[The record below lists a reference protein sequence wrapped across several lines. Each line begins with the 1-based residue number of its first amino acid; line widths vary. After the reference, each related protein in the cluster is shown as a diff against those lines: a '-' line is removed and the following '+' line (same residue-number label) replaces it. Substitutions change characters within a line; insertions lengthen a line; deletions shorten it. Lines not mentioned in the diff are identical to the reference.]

1 MLRYGMAQAGEIA
14 GAILEGFDRHY
25 RIFRKMCAEAQGRFE
40 RADWAAVRAAQ
51 GERIDLYDARVREA
65 VDTISARFPQARADE
80 SVWPQVKR
88 AYIELLY
95 DHRRPELAE
104 TFFNSVACR
113 VLKRTY
119 YRNEYIFWRPA
130 VSSEFI
136 EGDAPAY
143 RRYHPA
149 TQGFRRT
156 LAAIVE
162 DLGLRVPFEDL
173 ARDLRRVVR
182 ALRAEFP
189 KPRDWY
195 PNLQVQVLSSLFYRG
210 EAAYLVGRIINGDRE
225 YPFAVPI
232 RHGAGDGR
240 LILDALLVGS
250 ARLDVLFSLAR
261 SYFMVDMDVPSAYVT
276 FLRKLMPARAA
287 AELYTAL
294 GLQKQGKT
302 LFYRDLQEHLT
313 HATDRFVEAP
323 GVRGLVMVVFTLPSF
338 PCVFKLMRD
347 TFGAPKQSTHDDVR
361 RQYQLVKHHDRVG
374 RMADTLEFSDVAFP
388 LARFDAALLAEL
400 ESACGTMVERDG
412 DRLIVKH
419 LYIEARVTPLDIYL
433 RGADAARAR
442 HGIDEYGRA
451 IRELAAAGIFPGD
464 LFCKNFG
471 VTHSGRVV
479 FYDYDEVALLDTLHF
494 RELVAPR
501 DELDELAAEP
511 WYSVGP
517 NDVFPAEWPTF
528 LFAPGRDR
536 TLFMERFPE
545 LTTARW
551 WVERQD
557 DLRRGVVPDVMPYP
571 ATARFGS
578 DTSGPTALGTALP
591 FNFPA

>member
-1 MLRYGMAQAGEIA
+1 MEPASEIA

-40 RADWAAVRAAQ
+40 RADWVAVRAAQ

-65 VDTISARFPQARADE
+65 VDAISARFPRARDDE

-88 AYIELLY
+88 AYIERLY

-113 VLKRTY
+113 VLERTY

-136 EGDAPAY
+136 EGDQPAY
-143 RRYHPA
+143 RCYHPA

-156 LAAIVE
+156 LAAIVA
-162 DLGLRVPFEDL
+162 DAGLRVPFEDL
-173 ARDLRRVVR
+173 PRDLGSVTR
-182 ALRAEFP
+182 ALRTQFP
-189 KPRDWY
+189 APQERHA
-195 PNLQVQVLSSLFYRG
+195 NLQVQVLSSLFFRG
-210 EAAYLVGRIINGDRE
+210 EGAYIVGRIINGDGE
-225 YPFAVPI
+225 SPFAVSV
-232 RHGAGDGR
+232 RHRAGAGP
-240 LILDALLVGS
+240 LVLDALLIGS
-250 ARLDVLFSLAR
+250 ARLDMLFSLAR
-261 SYFMVDMDVPSAYVT
+261 GYFMVEMEVPSAYVR
-276 FLRKLMPARAA
+276 FLRRLMPARAA

-313 HATDRFVEAP
+313 HATDRFTEAP

-347 TFGAPKQSTHDDVR
+347 SFGAPKQSTHDDVR
-361 RQYQLVKHHDRVG
+361 RRYQFVKHHDRVG

-400 ESACGTMVERDG
+400 ESVCPSIVERDG

-433 RGADAARAR
+433 RGADDVRAR
-442 HGIDEYGRA
+442 HGIGEYGRA

-471 VTHSGRVV
+471 VTPSGRVV
-479 FYDYDEVALLDTLHF
+479 FYDYDEVAPLTELNF
-494 RELVAPR
+494 RDPVAAR
-501 DELDELAAEP
+501 DEVDELAAEP

-517 NDVFPAEWPTF
+517 SDVFPAEWPTF

-536 TLFMERFPE
+536 TLFLEHFPE
-545 LTTARW
+545 LVTARW

-557 DLRRGVVPDVMPYP
+557 DLSRGVVPDVLPYP
-571 ATARFGS
+571 DEVRFGG
-578 DTSGPTALGTALP
+578 DR
-591 FNFPA
+591 

>member
-1 MLRYGMAQAGEIA
+1 MELASDIA

-25 RIFRKMCAEAQGRFE
+25 RIFSKMCAEAQERFE

-51 GERIDLYDARVREA
+51 GARIDLYDARVREA
-65 VDTISARFPQARADE
+65 VAAITTRFPRARDDE

-136 EGDAPAY
+136 DGERPAY
-143 RRYHPA
+143 RCYHPA

-156 LAAIVE
+156 LAAIIA
-162 DLGLRVPFEDL
+162 DTGLGVPFEDL
-173 ARDLRRVVR
+173 PRDLRHLVR
-182 ALRAEFP
+182 ALRMHFP
-189 KPRDWY
+189 RPQERHA
-195 PNLQVQVLSSLFYRG
+195 NLQVQVLSSLFFRG
-210 EAAYLVGRIINGDRE
+210 QAAYIVGRIINGDQE
-225 YPFAVPI
+225 HPFAVPV
-232 RHGAGDGR
+232 RHAADDGP
-240 LILDALLVGS
+240 LVLDALLLGTQ
-250 ARLDVLFSLAR
+250 RLDVLFSLAR
-261 SYFMVDMDVPSAYVT
+261 GYFMVEMDVPAAYIG
-276 FLRKLMPARAA
+276 FLRKLMPTRAA
-287 AELYTAL
+287 AELYTAV

-302 LFYRDLQEHLT
+302 LFYRDLQEHLA

-400 ESACGTMVERDG
+400 ETACASMVERDG
-412 DRLIVKH
+412 ERLIVKH
-419 LYIEARVTPLDIYL
+419 LYIEARVTPLDLYL
-433 RGADAARAR
+433 RGADDARAR
-442 HGIDEYGRA
+442 HGIMEYGRA

-471 VTHSGRVV
+471 VTRTGRVV
-479 FYDYDEVALLDTLHF
+479 FYDYDEVALLTELTF
-494 RELVAPR
+494 RDLVAPR
-501 DELDELAAEP
+501 DDLDELSAEP

-517 NDVFPAEWPTF
+517 NDVFPEEWPSF

-536 TLFMERFPE
+536 TFFLEMHAE
-545 LTTARW
+545 LVTARW
-551 WVERQD
+551 WATRQD
-557 DLRRGVVPDVMPYP
+557 DIRRGVVPDVLPYP
-571 ATARFGS
+571 EELRLGS
-578 DTSGPTALGTALP
+578 RSSAA
-591 FNFPA
+591 AH

>member
-1 MLRYGMAQAGEIA
+1 MELASDIA
-14 GAILEGFDRHY
+14 GAILGGFDRHY
-25 RIFRKMCAEAQGRFE
+25 RIFSKMCAEAQGRFE
-40 RADWAAVRAAQ
+40 RADWAAVRAAH
-51 GERIDLYDARVREA
+51 GERIDLYDTRVREA
-65 VDTISARFPQARADE
+65 VDAIATRFPRARDDE
-80 SVWPQVKR
+80 SIWPQVKR

-136 EGDAPAY
+136 EGDEPAY
-143 RRYHPA
+143 RCYHPA

-156 LAAIVE
+156 LAAIVA
-162 DLGLRVPFEDL
+162 DAGLRVPFEDL
-173 ARDLRRVVR
+173 PRDLRCVVR
-182 ALRAEFP
+182 ALRAQCP
-189 KPRDWY
+189 APRDRH
-195 PNLQVQVLSSLFYRG
+195 PNLQVQVLSSLFFRG
-210 EAAYLVGRIINGDRE
+210 EAAYIVGRIINGDRE
-225 YPFAVPI
+225 HPFAVPV
-232 RHGAGDGR
+232 RHSAGDGP
-240 LILDALLVGS
+240 LVLDALLVGS
-250 ARLDVLFSLAR
+250 ARLDLLFSLAR
-261 SYFMVDMDVPSAYVT
+261 SYFMVEMDVPSAYIG

-287 AELYTAL
+287 AELYTAV

-302 LFYRDLQEHLT
+302 LFYRDLQEHLA

-400 ESACGTMVERDG
+400 ESACASIVERDG

-433 RGADAARAR
+433 RGADDARAR
-442 HGIDEYGRA
+442 HGIGEYGRA
-451 IRELAAAGIFPGD
+451 IQELAAAGIFPGD

-479 FYDYDEVALLDTLHF
+479 FYDYDEVALLTELNF
-494 RELVAPR
+494 RDLVAAR
-501 DELDELAAEP
+501 DDLDEIAAEP

-517 NDVFPAEWPTF
+517 SDVFPAEWPTF

-536 TLFMERFPE
+536 AVFMERFPE
-545 LTTARW
+545 LVTARW
-551 WVERQD
+551 WIERQD
-557 DLRRGVVPDVMPYP
+557 DLRRGVVPDVLAYP
-571 ATARFGS
+571 DEVRFRATTPRG
-578 DTSGPTALGTALP
+578 
-591 FNFPA
+591 

>member
-1 MLRYGMAQAGEIA
+1 MGQASDIA

-40 RADWAAVRAAQ
+40 RADWAAVRAAH
-51 GERIDLYDARVREA
+51 GERIDLYDVRVRES
-65 VDTISARFPQARADE
+65 VSDISARFPQARDDE
-80 SVWPQVKR
+80 TVWPQVKR

-119 YRNEYIFWRPA
+119 YRNEYLFWRPA

-136 EGDAPAY
+136 EGDEPAY
-143 RRYHPA
+143 RCYHPA

-156 LAAIVE
+156 LAAIVV
-162 DLGLRVPFEDL
+162 DLGLQVPFEDL
-173 ARDLRRVVR
+173 TRDLRCVVR
-182 ALRAEFP
+182 ALRAAFP
-189 KPRDWY
+189 APQERHA
-195 PNLQVQVLSSLFYRG
+195 NLQVQVLSSLFFRG
-210 EAAYLVGRIINGDRE
+210 EAAYIVGRIINGGRE
-225 YPFAVPI
+225 DAFAVPV
-232 RHGAGDGR
+232 RHGAGNGA
-240 LILDALLVGS
+240 LVLDALLLGS

-261 SYFMVDMDVPSAYVT
+261 SYLMVDMDVPSAYVA

-287 AELYTAL
+287 AELYTAV

-313 HATDRFVEAP
+313 HATDRFAEAP

-347 TFGAPKQSTHDDVR
+347 TFGAPKQSTHDEVR

-374 RMADTLEFSDVAFP
+374 RMADTLEFRDVAFP
-388 LARFDAALLAEL
+388 LARFDATLLAEL
-400 ESACGTMVERDG
+400 EAACGASVERDG

-433 RGADAARAR
+433 RGADDARAR
-442 HGIDEYGRA
+442 HGISEYGRA
-451 IRELAAAGIFPGD
+451 IEELAAAGIFPGD

-479 FYDYDEVALLDTLHF
+479 FYDYDEVALLTELNF
-494 RELVAPR
+494 RDPVVAR
-501 DELDELAAEP
+501 DALDELAAEP

-517 NDVFPAEWPTF
+517 SDVFPTEWPTF

-536 TLFMERFPE
+536 AVFMERFAH
-545 LTTARW
+545 LVTARW

-557 DLRRGVVPDVMPYP
+557 DLRRGKVPDVLPYP
-571 ATARFGS
+571 EEVRFGRDRYPAES
-578 DTSGPTALGTALP
+578 LVMPTTDHP
-591 FNFPA
+591 QTTK

>member
-1 MLRYGMAQAGEIA
+1 MELASDIA

-25 RIFRKMCAEAQGRFE
+25 RIFREMCAEAQGRFE

-65 VDTISARFPQARADE
+65 VSAIAARFPRARDDE

-136 EGDAPAY
+136 EGDRPAY
-143 RRYHPA
+143 RCYHPA

-156 LAAIVE
+156 LRAVVA
-162 DLGLRVPFEDL
+162 DAGLQVPFEDL
-173 ARDLRRVVR
+173 AGDLRSAVR
-182 ALRAEFP
+182 ALRAAFP
-189 KPRDWY
+189 APQERHA
-195 PNLQVQVLSSLFYRG
+195 NLQLQVLSSLFFRG
-210 EAAYLVGRIINGDRE
+210 QAAYIVGRIINGDRE
-225 YPFAVPI
+225 HPFAMPI
-232 RHGAGDGR
+232 RHSAGDGPLR
-240 LILDALLVGS
+240 LDALLIGS

-261 SYFMVDMDVPSAYVT
+261 SYFMVEMDVPSAYVA

-287 AELYTAL
+287 AELYTAV

-400 ESACGTMVERDG
+400 ESACHSLVERDG

-433 RGADAARAR
+433 RGADDGRAR

-479 FYDYDEVALLDTLHF
+479 FYDYDEVALITDLNF
-494 RELVAPR
+494 RDLVAAR
-501 DELDELAAEP
+501 DDLDELAAEP

-517 NDVFPAEWPTF
+517 SDVFPAEWPTF

-536 TLFMERFPE
+536 TLFMEHFPE

-551 WVERQD
+551 WVERQH
-557 DLRRGVVPDVMPYP
+557 DLQRGLVPDVRPYP
-571 ATARFGS
+571 DDVRFSRDGR
-578 DTSGPTALGTALP
+578 
-591 FNFPA
+591 

>member
-1 MLRYGMAQAGEIA
+1 MELASDIA

-40 RADWAAVRAAQ
+40 RAEWAAVRAAQ

-65 VDTISARFPQARADE
+65 VIAIAARFPRASDDE
-80 SVWPQVKR
+80 SVWPHVKR
-88 AYIELLY
+88 AYIERLY

-136 EGDAPAY
+136 EGDQPAY
-143 RRYHPA
+143 RCYHPA
-149 TQGFRRT
+149 TQGFRGT
-156 LAAIVE
+156 LTAIIA
-162 DLGLRVPFEDL
+162 DAGLEVPFGDL
-173 ARDLRRVVR
+173 ASDLRSAVR
-182 ALRAEFP
+182 ALRAVFP
-189 KPRDWY
+189 APQERY
-195 PNLQVQVLSSLFYRG
+195 ANLQVQVLSSLFFRG
-210 EAAYLVGRIINGDRE
+210 EAAYIVGRIINGDRE
-225 YPFAVPI
+225 HPFAVPI
-232 RHGAGDGR
+232 RHSAGDGPLVLDTL
-240 LILDALLVGS
+240 LIGS

-261 SYFMVDMDVPSAYVT
+261 SYFMVDMDVPSAYVA
-276 FLRKLMPARAA
+276 FLRKLMPGRAA
-287 AELYTAL
+287 AELYTAV

-400 ESACGTMVERDG
+400 ESACRSLVERDG
-412 DRLIVKH
+412 ERLIVKH
-419 LYIEARVTPLDIYL
+419 LYIEARVTPLDVYL
-433 RGADAARAR
+433 RGADDARAR

-451 IRELAAAGIFPGD
+451 IQELATAGIFPGD

-479 FYDYDEVALLDTLHF
+479 FYDYDEVALLTELTF
-494 RELVAPR
+494 RDLVAAR
-501 DELDELAAEP
+501 DDLDELAAEP
-511 WYSVGP
+511 WFSVGP
-517 NDVFPAEWPTF
+517 SDVFPAEWPTF

-536 TLFMERFPE
+536 AMFMEHFPE

-551 WVERQD
+551 WVERQH
-557 DLRRGVVPDVMPYP
+557 DLQRGVVPDVRPYP
-571 ATARFGS
+571 DDVRFSRGV
-578 DTSGPTALGTALP
+578 
-591 FNFPA
+591 

>member
-1 MLRYGMAQAGEIA
+1 MEPAGDIA
-14 GAILEGFDRHY
+14 KAILEGFDRHY

-40 RADWAAVRAAQ
+40 RADWAAVRAAH

-65 VDTISARFPQARADE
+65 VDTISTRFPRARVDE

-95 DHRRPELAE
+95 DHHQPELAE

-113 VLKRTY
+113 VLERTY

-143 RRYHPA
+143 RCYHPA

-156 LAAIVE
+156 LAAIVA
-162 DLGLRVPFEDL
+162 DARLSLPFEDL
-173 ARDLRRVVR
+173 QRDLRCVVR
-182 ALRAEFP
+182 ALRSEFP
-189 KPRDWY
+189 APRESHPD
-195 PNLQVQVLSSLFYRG
+195 LQVQVLSSLFYRG
-210 EAAYLVGRIINGDRE
+210 EAAYIVGRIINGGRE
-225 YPFAVPI
+225 YPFAVPV
-232 RHGAGDGR
+232 RHGAANGT
-240 LILDALLVGS
+240 LVLDTLLVGS

-261 SYFMVDMDVPSAYVT
+261 SYFMVDMDVPSAYVA
-276 FLRKLMPARAA
+276 FLRRLMPARSA
-287 AELYTAL
+287 AELYTAV

-302 LFYRDLQEHLT
+302 LFYRDLQGHLT

-361 RQYQLVKHHDRVG
+361 RQYQLVKHRDRVG

-400 ESACGTMVERDG
+400 ESACASTVQRDG

-433 RGADAARAR
+433 RGADEARAR
-442 HGIDEYGRA
+442 HGIGEYGRA

-471 VTHSGRVV
+471 VTQSGRVV
-479 FYDYDEVALLDTLHF
+479 FYDYDEVALLGELHF
-494 RELVAPR
+494 REFVAAR
-501 DELDELAAEP
+501 DELDELSAEP

-517 NDVFPAEWPTF
+517 SDVFPAEWPKF

-536 TLFMERFPE
+536 ELFMKDFPE

-551 WVERQD
+551 WTERQE
-557 DLRRGVVPDVMPYP
+557 DLRRGVVPDVLPYP
-571 ATARFGS
+571 TEMRFSSAVTARQS
-578 DTSGPTALGTALP
+578 ALAAPTSSG
-591 FNFPA
+591 

>member
-1 MLRYGMAQAGEIA
+1 MELASDIA

-40 RADWAAVRAAQ
+40 RAEWVAVRAAQ

-65 VDTISARFPQARADE
+65 VDAISTRFPRARDDE

-119 YRNEYIFWRPA
+119 YRNDYIFWRPA

-136 EGDAPAY
+136 EGDQPAY
-143 RRYHPA
+143 RCYHPA

-156 LAAIVE
+156 LQAIVA
-162 DLGLRVPFEDL
+162 DAGLRVPFEDL
-173 ARDLRRVVR
+173 ARDLRCVVR
-182 ALRAEFP
+182 ALRAAFSAPQE
-189 KPRDWY
+189 RHA
-195 PNLQVQVLSSLFYRG
+195 NLQVQVLSSLFFRG

-225 YPFAVPI
+225 HPFAVPI
-232 RHGAGDGR
+232 RHGSGDGP
-240 LILDALLVGS
+240 LVLDALLIGS

-261 SYFMVDMDVPSAYVT
+261 SYFMVEMDVPSAYVA

-287 AELYTAL
+287 AELYTAV

-347 TFGAPKQSTHDDVR
+347 TFGAPKESTHDDVR

-400 ESACGTMVERDG
+400 ESACASLVERDG

-433 RGADAARAR
+433 RGADDARAR

-471 VTHSGRVV
+471 VTRGGRVV
-479 FYDYDEVALLDTLHF
+479 FYDYDEVALVTDLKF
-494 RELVAPR
+494 RDLVAAR
-501 DELDELAAEP
+501 DEIDELAAEP

-517 NDVFPAEWPTF
+517 HDVFPAEWPTF

-536 TLFMERFPE
+536 TLFMEQFPE
-545 LTTARW
+545 LVTARW
-551 WVERQD
+551 WVERQNELRCGVLPDVLPYPD
-557 DLRRGVVPDVMPYP
+557 DLR
-571 ATARFGS
+571 FG
-578 DTSGPTALGTALP
+578 DPPTPQASR
-591 FNFPA
+591 